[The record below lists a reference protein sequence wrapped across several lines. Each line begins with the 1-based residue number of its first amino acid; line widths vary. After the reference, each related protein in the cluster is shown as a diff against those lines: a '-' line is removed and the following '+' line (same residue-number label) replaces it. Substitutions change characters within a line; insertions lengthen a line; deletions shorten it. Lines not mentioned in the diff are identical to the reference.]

1 MLKYTGSCTRY
12 CKITRSSTSCTGPNH
27 GNQTVKMV
35 INFLLSNQTIAVNV
49 TGKVLPLQITCEFSE
64 QDFCKY
70 YFAIWKW
77 IFFCSESF
85 LKMKLFLG
93 NGTCRNDV
101 SSSLPGCLSTQ
112 NTVFSTE
119 PETTQGVT
127 SALTE
132 KNKRGNITRRNT
144 RDLFNFF
151 TFYDQFNAWYN
162 QYNIVS
168 REHKFKNYKCSKH
181 CDDYSG
187 KIFPRLVFF

>member
-1 MLKYTGSCTRY
+1 MLKYTGSCTPY
-12 CKITRSSTSCTGPNH
+12 CKITRSSTSCIGPSH

-132 KNKRGNITRRNT
+132 KTNEATSRGEILETSSTSLPFMTSSTHGITNT
-144 RDLFNFF
+144 TLSQEN
-151 TFYDQFNAWYN
+151 TSSKTTSAV
-162 QYNIVS
+162 NIVTITQARS
-168 REHKFKNYKCSKH
+168 SQ
-181 CDDYSG
+181 G
-187 KIFPRLVFF
+187 